1 MVTKA
6 IPEGF
11 HSVTPYL
18 VIKGAEA
25 IEFYKRAFGA
35 VETYRHNSPDGNKI
49 VNAELKIGDSIIML
63 SDEFIHGDKIG
74 CHSPKSIG
82 GSAVTLHIYT
92 EDVDRL
98 FNQAV
103 DAGATVVMPVMDMF
117 WGDRYGQL
125 VDPFGHFWSVATH
138 KQDLTPEQIEKAG
151 ELVLKEMMMD
161 YNKARRK
168 T

>member
-1 MVTKA
+1 MATKA

-18 VIKGAEA
+18 VIKGAADA
-25 IEFYKRAFGA
+25 IEFYKHAFGA
-35 VETYRHNSPDGNKI
+35 VEIYRHNSPNGNNI

-63 SDEFIHGDKIG
+63 SDEFIHGEKIG
-74 CHSPKSIG
+74 CRSPKSIG

-98 FNQAV
+98 FKQAV

-125 VDPFGHFWSVATH
+125 VDPFGHFWSLATH
-138 KQDLTPEQIEKAG
+138 KQDLTAEQIEKAG
-151 ELVLKEMMMD
+151 ELVLKEMMET
-161 YNKARRK
+161 K

>member
-18 VIKGAEA
+18 VIKGAAEA

-35 VETYRHNSPDGNKI
+35 VETYRHNSPDGNNI

-63 SDEFIHGDKIG
+63 VDEFIHGDKIG

-103 DAGATVVMPVMDMF
+103 DAGATGGNANDGYVLGRQVWTISRSIRPF
-117 WGDRYGQL
+117 L
-125 VDPFGHFWSVATH
+125 VSCNT
-138 KQDLTPEQIEKAG
+138 Q
-151 ELVLKEMMMD
+151 
-161 YNKARRK
+161 ARFNS
-168 T
+168 